1 MISRMT
7 ASLAALA
14 IVVTLS
20 LGVGEYPVSD
30 ITDFRLLITTS
41 LVVIVPVLFLSV
53 SVHYVEY
60 K

>member
-7 ASLAALA
+7 ESLAALA

-20 LGVGEYPVSD
+20 LGVGEYPESD

-41 LVVIVPVLFLSV
+41 LVVIVPVLSLSF
-53 SVHYVEY
+53 SSLH
-60 K
+60 